1 MPLKVC
7 SPYWFCL
14 GLAALPLFSVSS
26 VSSVQASAVKPE
38 ERASDLVS
46 MDSALLA
53 TEPSSEPT
61 VMPIV
66 PTAILVEETRQI
78 AQTPLPP
85 TPSSDIIPRPP
96 DSPSNQPIQP
106 QQPAEPLPSLDDLLK
121 PVPGQIPIEEGADVP
136 QTITVSQFVVTGS
149 TVFSQQQFDEKLKD
163 FVGKPITLTDLFQ
176 ARTVVTQMYLDQGY
190 VTSGAYI
197 PPQKLQAGVVEI
209 RVIEGALEDIK
220 VTGTRRLKPNYV
232 RSRLGIAAQPPLNR
246 DRLLEALQ
254 LLQLDPLIGTISA
267 ELSAGTRPG
276 VSLLEVKV
284 TEAKTFGAQFLLD
297 NGRSPSVGTDRRQIQ
312 VNEANLLGFGDG
324 ISASYTNTDGSDSFD
339 LSYSFPVN
347 PRNGRLSFYFSSSNS
362 DVIEAP
368 FDVLEIESKSR
379 TYELTFRQPIKQ
391 TLAEDLALGIT
402 FSRRESKATLL
413 DGEIPFP
420 SAGSDE
426 EGKTRLSVLRFFQ
439 EWTRRSSQQVFAL
452 RSQLSLGLDVFD
464 ATDIDFEPDSRFLAW
479 RGQAQYVRLLA
490 PDTLLLLRGD
500 VQLAG
505 GPIASLEQFSLGGIE
520 SVRGYRQDL
529 LLADSGIFASAEARI
544 PVLRIPEWQAL
555 LQVTPFVDFGTG
567 WNRGDRD
574 NASPNELFS
583 VGMGLRLQVSD
594 KLTARFEWGIP
605 LIDDNSEGNTLQ
617 EDGLYF
623 SVIYNPF

>member
-1 MPLKVC
+1 MPLKIC
-7 SPYWFCL
+7 APYWFCL
-14 GLAALPLFSVSS
+14 GLAALPLFAVSS
-26 VSSVQASAVKPE
+26 VPAYAVKSE
-38 ERASDLVS
+38 ERSIDPAF
-46 MDSALLA
+46 MDSAFLA
-53 TEPSSEPT
+53 TELSAEPKM
-61 VMPIV
+61 MPIV
-66 PTAILVEETRQI
+66 PTPGLVEETRTI
-78 AQTPLPP
+78 AQTPPPP
-85 TPSSDIIPRPP
+85 TLPSDIIPRPP

-106 QQPAEPLPSLDDLLK
+106 QQPTEPLPSLDDLLK
-121 PVPGQIPIEEGADVP
+121 PVPGQTPIEEGTDVP

-149 TVFSQQQFDEKLKD
+149 TVFSQQQFDEKLKA
-163 FVGKPITLTDLFQ
+163 FVGKPITLAELFQ

-209 RVIEGALEDIK
+209 RVVEGSLEDIK

-297 NGRSPSVGTDRRQIQ
+297 NGRSPSVGTDRRQVQ

-339 LSYSFPVN
+339 LSYSIPIN

-391 TLAEDLALGIT
+391 TLAEELALGIT

-420 SAGSDE
+420 SAGSDD

-452 RSQLSLGLDVFD
+452 RSQLSLGLNVFD

-529 LLADSGIFASAEARI
+529 LLADSGVFASAEARI
-544 PVLRIPEWQAL
+544 PVLRIPQWQAL

-567 WNRGDRD
+567 WNRGDRE

-583 VGMGLRLQVSD
+583 VGLGLRLQVSD

-605 LIDDNSEGNTLQ
+605 LVDVNSDGKTLQ

>member
-1 MPLKVC
+1 M
-7 SPYWFCL
+7 S
-14 GLAALPLFSVSS
+14 A
-26 VSSVQASAVKPE
+26 VQASAVMPE
-38 ERASDLVS
+38 KGTITPLP
-46 MDSALLA
+46 LH
-53 TEPSSEPT
+53 SSLP
-61 VMPIV
+61 
-66 PTAILVEETRQI
+66 PTASWVAMRMTPIPTSSVEQDSTQI

-85 TPSSDIIPRPP
+85 PPRQPFPVQDPLPRPENP
-96 DSPSNQPIQP
+96 PSTQPLP
-106 QQPAEPLPSLDDLLK
+106 EQQPTEPLPSLDDLLK
-121 PVPGQIPIEEGADVP
+121 PAPGQTPIEEGTDTP
-136 QTITVSQFVVTGS
+136 QTITVKRFVVTGS

-163 FVGKPITLTDLFQ
+163 FVNKPITLTDLFQ
-176 ARTVVTQMYLDQGY
+176 ARTVVTQMYLEKGY

-209 RVIEGALEDIK
+209 RVVEGSLEDIK
-220 VTGTRRLKPNYV
+220 VTGTRRLNPNYV
-232 RSRLGIAAQPPLNR
+232 RSRLRIASRPPLNR

-284 TEAKTFGAQFLLD
+284 TEAKTFGAQVLLD

-312 VNEANLLGFGDG
+312 LNEANLLGLGDG

-339 LSYSFPVN
+339 LSYSIPVN
-347 PRNGRLSFYFSSSNS
+347 PHNGKLSFYFSSSNS
-362 DVIEAP
+362 TVIEKP
-368 FDVLEIESKSR
+368 FDVLDIESKSR

-402 FSRRESKATLL
+402 FSRRESAATLL
-413 DGEIPFP
+413 GGEIPFP
-420 SAGSDE
+420 SAGSDDD
-426 EGKTRLSVLRFFQ
+426 GKTRLSVLRFFQ
-439 EWTRRSSQQVFAL
+439 EWTQRSSQQVLAL
-452 RSQLSLGLDVFD
+452 RSQFSLGLNILG
-464 ATDIDFEPDSRFLAW
+464 ATETDFEPDSRFLAW

-505 GPIASLEQFSLGGIE
+505 GPIVSLEQFSLGGME

-567 WNRGDRD
+567 WNRGDRE
-574 NASPNELFS
+574 NPTPNELLSF
-583 VGMGLRLQVSD
+583 GLGLRLQVSD

-605 LIDDNSEGNTLQ
+605 LIDANSNGSTLQ